1 MLTLKR
7 MIACYMLKGT
17 NLVHYSLPQHH
28 GCIARTRQSMIDEEV
43 DGLAAHKTVAV
54 FDEAIPSILDFDTIS
69 KSSSDCLKIQRMTC
83 GRYFGHLAILFM
95 ELLAASWTSSS
106 SASASASALLMTFGR
121 FTKWREQFCVLKY
134 RRYKDL

>member
-1 MLTLKR
+1 
-7 MIACYMLKGT
+7 MLKGT

-69 KSSSDCLKIQRMTC
+69 KSSSDCLKIQIMTC
-83 GRYFGHLAILFM
+83 GRYFGHLAIFM
-95 ELLAASWTSSS
+95 ELLAASWCPPS
-106 SASASASALLMTFGR
+106 SAAFGIGMEASALLSLLIDFWEIHEMAGT
-121 FTKWREQFCVLKY
+121 V
-134 RRYKDL
+134 RY

>member
-1 MLTLKR
+1 
-7 MIACYMLKGT
+7 MLKGT

-69 KSSSDCLKIQRMTC
+69 KLSSDCLKIQRMTC
-83 GRYFGHLAILFM
+83 GGYFGHLAIFM
-95 ELLAASWTSSS
+95 KSLAASWCPPSSS
-106 SASASASALLMTFGR
+106 SAVGGVGIGTGTLIDFWEIHEMAGTVMSIEGQKIQRSLMT
-121 FTKWREQFCVLKY
+121 
-134 RRYKDL
+134 